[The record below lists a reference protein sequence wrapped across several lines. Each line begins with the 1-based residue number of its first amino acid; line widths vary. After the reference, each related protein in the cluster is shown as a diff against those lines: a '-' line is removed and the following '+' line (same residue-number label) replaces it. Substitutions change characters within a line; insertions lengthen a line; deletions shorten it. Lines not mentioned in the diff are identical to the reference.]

1 MKDGLSSAN
10 THIQQKINSK
20 TNILWRITGRNMKQW
35 SEEARRDGSRLSQNL
50 RGVFAEL
57 IIYTSVK
64 ITWTL
69 SSLVLHPGLLRIKTG
84 LSRTPTLV
92 PNSGL
97 NRLAAI
103 PANVHGFD
111 GTRS

>member
-1 MKDGLSSAN
+1 MEADF
-10 THIQQKINSK
+10 QK
-20 TNILWRITGRNMKQW
+20 
-35 SEEARRDGSRLSQNL
+35 NL

-69 SSLVLHPGLLRIKTG
+69 SSLVLHPGLLRIKT
-84 LSRTPTLV
+84 V
-92 PNSGL
+92 PIQNSGL
-97 NRLAAI
+97 NLSAAI
-103 PANVHGFD
+103 PANVHELD